1 MASGADLFNI
11 VCGFQVHTPGS
22 EVRPGLSSQGK
33 KQEVDE
39 AFKIW
44 GEAVG
49 LKGNPQVGTVAH
61 TCHSRPWEPEA
72 KDCKFQASLGYKVGL
87 GSNKRERGNL

>member
-1 MASGADLFNI
+1 MASGADLLFKV

-22 EVRPGLSSQGK
+22 EVRPGLSSQGEK
-33 KQEVDE
+33 NRKWYE

-49 LKGNPQVGTVAH
+49 SEGNPQVGAVAY
-61 TCHSRPWEPEA
+61 TCHSRPREPKA
-72 KDCKFQASLGYKVGL
+72 KD
-87 GSNKRERGNL
+87 